1 LVVTKKIKNPAIAGF
16 NCMIYFEVDFVVKI
30 SV

>member
-1 LVVTKKIKNPAIAGF
+1 LVVAKKIKNPANAGF
-16 NCMIYFEVDFVVKI
+16 NCMNYFEIDFEVKI